1 MIAPIQSMKYT
12 VDASNKILGRLAT
25 EIAAILNGKKK
36 AGYLPFVENDDS
48 VEVIHAGA
56 LRVTGKKASQ
66 KVYARYT
73 GYPGG
78 IRKRTYEEM
87 YERNPGEILRKAV
100 YGMLAKNKLRA
111 RYMKKLVIMP

>member
-1 MIAPIQSMKYT
+1 MKYT
-12 VDASNKILGRLAT
+12 IDASGKILGRLAT
-25 EIAAILNGKKK
+25 EIATILCGKKK

-48 VEVIHAGA
+48 VLVIHADA
-56 LRVTGKKASQ
+56 FVVSGKKASQ

-78 IRKRTYEEM
+78 IRKRTYGEL
-87 YERNPGEILRKAV
+87 RALDLGEILRRAV

-111 RYMKKLVIMP
+111 RYMRKLLIKR